1 MLKKDTARYI
11 EALKQG
17 LEKWR
22 DYEEHPD
29 KRVSKRSGV
38 KGAICNFMENEQMRL
53 ELRKPRC
60 KYCFLYKKGLCE
72 EYGLTSMRPFWLMVF
87 GDEQSPLYGKF
98 PDDRGRRDERR
109 EDKRGLHYPMFR
121 GVMRR
126 AIEAELRRVSGM
138 GRASPFSEEA

>member
-1 MLKKDTARYI
+1 MLKKDRARYI

-29 KRVSKRSGV
+29 KRVETGTYCAVCSFMTEKRW
-38 KGAICNFMENEQMRL
+38 RL
-53 ELRKPRC
+53 GKQKPRC
-60 KYCFLYKKGLCE
+60 KYCFLYNKGLCE
-72 EYGLTSMRPFWLMVF
+72 QHSDTSARSYWLMVF

-98 PDDRGRRDERR
+98 PNERGRWDSRR
-109 EDKRGLHYPMFR
+109 KDKHGLHYPLFR

-138 GRASPFSEEA
+138 GKASPFSEEA